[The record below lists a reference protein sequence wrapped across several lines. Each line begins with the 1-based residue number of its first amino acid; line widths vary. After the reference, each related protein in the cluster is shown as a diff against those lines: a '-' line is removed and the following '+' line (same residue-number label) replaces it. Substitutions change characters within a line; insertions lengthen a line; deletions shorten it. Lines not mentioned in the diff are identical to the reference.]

1 MDIPVQA
8 STPSIYTDDQTRRLY
23 ANDASSYEELP
34 EGVAFPETQ
43 HDIVKLVQW
52 AQENGKR
59 ITARGA
65 GTSLAGQT
73 TGGGVIMDVGLNM
86 NQIIEINKSEQFAKV
101 QPGVIRDTLNRE
113 AGKYN
118 LLFGPD
124 TATTN
129 RCMIGGMIGN
139 NSCGIFSIKH
149 QTTREHILEIDAVL
163 SDGSQVTFKPLSE
176 TELAAK
182 KELDTLE
189 GYIYR
194 EIISLVREHREQIL
208 ENYPRPEIIRR
219 NTGYALDRLCE
230 MQPFNSDGRKFNM
243 AELLCGSEG
252 TLAMTTS
259 AKLNLVPRDSE
270 SIILA
275 PHFST
280 IRKALEATV
289 EIVKEDPAAV
299 ELVDDIIL
307 NATKGNIEQREN
319 RFFLDGDPK
328 AILIVQF
335 DGSDADTLRK
345 QAKTLSQKLQNM
357 GLSEATPIITDDNK
371 MERVWNLRKAGLGLL
386 MGLGSEGRTPTFCED
401 TAVRVADLPDYIDDF
416 QKILDKHETDC
427 VFYAHASVG
436 ELHLRPVIDLQ
447 QPEEIEKMKTMAG
460 EIADLVR
467 SYGGSLSGEHGDGR
481 ARAPY
486 IEKVLGS
493 EMMPLLKK
501 VKQIWDPDNIFNP
514 GKITDPKSMDKDL
527 RYSPSYEKPN
537 VETHFNW
544 RKEESFADAV
554 ELCNGA
560 GVCRKLADSGGTM
573 CPSYMATNEEKDS
586 TRGRAN
592 LFRQLF
598 SGKQQDAFQSE
609 ELKDAL
615 DLCLSCKACKS
626 ECPANV
632 DMARMK
638 AEFMQGWHEEHG
650 ISAGERFFG
659 QAAKLYPLASL
670 FPTFSN
676 WMIRQPVT
684 KELLH
689 QFLGID
695 KRRNLPT
702 FANQTFM
709 DWWDNHSQSSNHRVR
724 DPMDNEADNIRPM
737 ATPANGRKVVL
748 LVDIFTNY
756 HEPEIGKAA
765 VRFLESQGYHVIVPE
780 FHEVGRPQI
789 SKGMLTHAKEI
800 LDANLPKLAIFA
812 DQGIPIIGLEPSEI
826 LTLRDEYLDLCDE
839 DQVHSA
845 QKVADSSYTFE
856 EFAADILA
864 DSSVFPK
871 NKKVF
876 VHGHCHAKSLIGN
889 SATCKMLERA
899 GYEVEVG
906 DTGCCGMAGSFGYEV
921 GHYEV
926 SMDIGD
932 QRLFPALQ
940 NLPEDALVCAPGF
953 SCRHQIK
960 DGTGRRALHPAGL
973 LAMAAS

>member
-1 MDIPVQA
+1 MVYLSPMDISFKS
-8 STPSIYTDDQTRRLY
+8 STPNIHTDEQTRRLY

-34 EGVAFPETQ
+34 EGVAFPESLQ
-43 HDIVKLVQW
+43 EIIEIVRW
-52 AQENGKR
+52 ARVNHKS

-73 TGGGVIMDVGLNM
+73 TGGGIVLDIGRNM
-86 NQIIEINKSEQFAKV
+86 NRIIEINQREQFAKV
-101 QPGVIRDTLNRE
+101 QPGVIRDTLNRKAE
-113 AGKYN
+113 KYD

-139 NSCGIFSIKH
+139 NSCGIFSIKYK
-149 QTTREHILEIDAVL
+149 TTREHILEIDAVL
-163 SDGSQVTFKPLSE
+163 SDGSRATFKPLTE

-182 KELDTLE
+182 MELNTLE
-189 GYIYR
+189 GHIYR
-194 EIISLVREHREQIL
+194 EIVALVREHRDQIL
-208 ENYPRPEIIRR
+208 ENYPHPEIIRR

-230 MQPFNSDGRKFNM
+230 MQPFNPDGRKFNM

-252 TLAMTTS
+252 TLAMTAS
-259 AKLNLVPRDSE
+259 AKLRLVPRDSE

-299 ELVDDIIL
+299 ELADDVIL

-328 AILIVQF
+328 AILIVQL
-335 DGSDADTLRK
+335 DGDDPEKLWQKAEK
-345 QAKTLSQKLQNM
+345 LSQRLQNH
-357 GLSEATPIITDDNK
+357 GLSKATPIITEKDK

-401 TAVRVADLPDYIDDF
+401 TAVRVPDLPNYIDDF
-416 QKILDKHETDC
+416 QQILDKHETDC

-436 ELHLRPVIDLQ
+436 ELHLRPVINLQ
-447 QPEEIEKMKTMAG
+447 KPEEIKKMKTMAG
-460 EIADLVR
+460 EIAELVR
-467 SYGGSLSGEHGDGR
+467 NYRGSLSGEHGDGR

-493 EMMPLLKK
+493 QMMPLLKK
-501 VKQIWDPDNIFNP
+501 VKQIWDPENIFNP
-514 GKITDPKSMDKDL
+514 GKITDPKPMEQDL
-527 RYSPSYEKPN
+527 RYSPSYQKPK
-537 VETHFNW
+537 VDTHFNW
-544 RKEESFADAV
+544 RKEDSFADAV

-560 GVCRKLADSGGTM
+560 GVCRKLSESGGTM
-573 CPSYMATNEEKDS
+573 CPSYMATKEEKDS

-598 SGKQQDAFQSE
+598 SGKQKEAFQSE
-609 ELKDAL
+609 ELKEAL

-632 DMARMK
+632 DMAKMK
-638 AEFMQGWHEEHG
+638 AEFMQGWHEKHG
-650 ISAGERFFG
+650 ISLSERFFG
-659 QAAKLYPLASL
+659 QAAKLYPLASM
-670 FPTFSN
+670 FPNVSN
-676 WMIRQPVT
+676 WMIKQPVT
-684 KELLH
+684 KELMY
-689 QFLGID
+689 QFFGID
-695 KRRNLPT
+695 KRRTLPT

-709 DWWDNHSQSSNHRVR
+709 NWWNNRKNHPVTESTNRQ
-724 DPMDNEADNIRPM
+724 EA
-737 ATPANGRKVVL
+737 VL
-748 LVDIFTNY
+748 LIDIFTNY
-756 HEPEIGKAA
+756 HEPEVGKAA
-765 VRFLESQGYHVIVPE
+765 VQFLESRDYRVIIPD

-789 SKGMLTHAKEI
+789 SKGMLDHAKQI
-800 LDANLPKLAIFA
+800 LDTNLPKLAKFA
-812 DQGIPIIGLEPSEI
+812 DQGTPIIGLEPSEI
-826 LTLRDEYLDLCDE
+826 LTLRDEYLDLCNE

-845 QKVADSSYTFE
+845 EEVADATYTFE
-856 EFAADILA
+856 EFAASLLA
-864 DSSVFPK
+864 DSPLSSKK
-871 NKKVF
+871 NKVF

-889 SATCKMLERA
+889 SAVCKTLEGA

-906 DTGCCGMAGSFGYEV
+906 DTGCCGMAGSFGYETN
-921 GHYEV
+921 HYEV
-926 SMDIGD
+926 SMNIGK
-932 QRLFPALQ
+932 QRLFPALH
-940 NLPEDALVCAPGF
+940 NLTEDTVICAPGF

-960 DGTGRRALHPAGL
+960 DGSNVEALHPAQL
-973 LAMAAS
+973 LADDLN

>member
-1 MDIPVQA
+1 MDIPVQTSA
-8 STPSIYTDDQTRRLY
+8 PKIHTDEQTLRLY

-34 EGVAFPETQ
+34 EGVAFPKSRK
-43 HDIVKLVQW
+43 DITKLVQW
-52 AQENGKR
+52 ASENGKN

-73 TGGGVIMDVGLNM
+73 TGGGIIMDVGRNM
-86 NQIIEINKSEQFAKV
+86 NRIFAINPDRQIAHV
-101 QPGVIRDTLNRE
+101 QPGVIRDSLNRQ
-113 AGKYN
+113 ADQYN

-139 NSCGIFSIKH
+139 NSCGIFSIKY
-149 QTTREHILEIDAVL
+149 QTTREHLLEIETVL
-163 SDGSQVTFKPLSE
+163 SDGSHATFRPLSE

-182 KELDTLE
+182 MELDTFE
-189 GYIYR
+189 GHIYR
-194 EIISLVREHREQIL
+194 EIISLVQDHRDKIL
-208 ENYPRPEIIRR
+208 ENYPHPEIIRR

-252 TLAMTTS
+252 TLAMTAS
-259 AKLNLVPRDSE
+259 AKLNLLPQDSE

-289 EIVKEDPAAV
+289 EIVEEDPAAV
-299 ELVDDIIL
+299 ELVDDVIL

-328 AILIVQF
+328 AVLIVQL
-335 DGSDADTLRK
+335 DGDDIDQLRPK
-345 QAKTLSQKLQNM
+345 AERLSEKLQKLR
-357 GLSEATPIITDDNK
+357 LSEYTPIITDESK
-371 MERVWNLRKAGLGLL
+371 MQRVWNLRKAGLGLL
-386 MGLGSEGRTPTFCED
+386 MGLGSEGRTPTFAED
-401 TAVRVADLPDYIDDF
+401 TAVRVPDLPDYIDDF
-416 QKILDKHETDC
+416 QKILDKHDTNC

-436 ELHLRPVIDLQ
+436 ELHLRPVINLQ
-447 QPEEIEKMKTMAG
+447 KSDEIEKMKTMAG

-467 SYGGSLSGEHGDGR
+467 NYRGSLSGEHGDGR

-486 IEKVLGS
+486 IEKVLGP

-501 VKQIWDPDNIFNP
+501 VKQIWDPENIFNP
-514 GKITDPKSMDKDL
+514 GKITEPKPMEQDL
-527 RYSPSYEKPN
+527 RYSPSYQKPKVN
-537 VETHFNW
+537 TQFNW

-573 CPSYMATNEEKDS
+573 CPSYMATKEEKDS

-598 SGKQQDAFQSE
+598 SGKQKEAFKSE

-632 DMARMK
+632 DMAKMK
-638 AEFMQGWHEEHG
+638 AEFTQGWHEEYG
-650 ISAGERFFG
+650 ISLGERFFG
-659 QAAKLYPLASL
+659 QAAKLYPIASL
-670 FPTFSN
+670 FPKVTN
-676 WMIRQPVT
+676 WAINQNSI
-684 KELLH
+684 KELLYK
-689 QFLGID
+689 FLGID
-695 KRRNLPT
+695 KRRDLPT
-702 FANQTFM
+702 FADQTFLN
-709 DWWDNHSQSSNHRVR
+709 WYRNRSKQSDGKEV
-724 DPMDNEADNIRPM
+724 M
-737 ATPANGRKVVL
+737 L

-756 HEPEIGKAA
+756 HEPQIGKAA
-765 VRFLESQGYHVIVPE
+765 VQFLESHGYKVIVPG
-780 FHEVGRPQI
+780 FHETGRPQI
-789 SKGMLTHAKEI
+789 SKGMLDHAKQI
-800 LDANLPKLAIFA
+800 LEQNLPRLAQFA
-812 DQGIPIIGLEPSEI
+812 SREIPIVGLEPSEI

-839 DQVHSA
+839 EQVQSA

-856 EFAADILA
+856 EFAANILA
-864 DSSVFPK
+864 ESPLSPK

-889 SATCKMLERA
+889 SAIRKMLEGA
-899 GYEVEVG
+899 GYEVVVG
-906 DTGCCGMAGSFGYEV
+906 DTGCCGMAGSFGYEAD
-921 GHYEV
+921 HYEV
-926 SMDIGD
+926 SMNIGK

-940 NLPEDALVCAPGF
+940 NLTEDTLICAPGF

-960 DGTGRRALHPAGL
+960 DGSNLEAHHPAQL
-973 LAMAAS
+973 LAENLG

>member
-1 MDIPVQA
+1 MDISLKS
-8 STPSIYTDDQTRRLY
+8 STPDIHTDEQTRRLY

-34 EGVAFPETQ
+34 EGVAFPESLQEITE
-43 HDIVKLVQW
+43 IVRW
-52 AQENGKR
+52 ARKNHKS

-73 TGGGVIMDVGLNM
+73 TGRGIVMDVGRKM
-86 NQIIEINKSEQFAKV
+86 NRIIEVNEREKFAKV
-101 QPGVIRDTLNRE
+101 QPGVIRDTLNRKVE
-113 AGKYN
+113 KYN

-149 QTTREHILEIDAVL
+149 KTTREHILEIDAVL
-163 SDGSQVTFKPLSE
+163 SDGSQATFKPLTE

-182 KELDTLE
+182 MELDTLE
-189 GYIYR
+189 GHIYR
-194 EIISLVREHREQIL
+194 EMSALIRKHREQIL
-208 ENYPRPEIIRR
+208 ENYPHPEIIRR

-252 TLAMTTS
+252 TLAMTAS
-259 AKLNLVPRDSE
+259 AKLRLVSRDPE
-270 SIILA
+270 SIILV

-289 EIVKEDPAAV
+289 KIVKEDPAAV

-328 AILIVQF
+328 AILIVQL
-335 DGSDADTLRK
+335 DGDDPEKLWQKAEK
-345 QAKTLSQKLQNM
+345 LSQQLQNL
-357 GLSEATPIITDDNK
+357 GLSKATPIITEKDK

-401 TAVRVADLPDYIDDF
+401 TAVRVPDLPNYIDDF

-436 ELHLRPVIDLQ
+436 ELHLRPVINLQ
-447 QPEEIEKMKTMAG
+447 KPEEIEKMKTMAG
-460 EIADLVR
+460 EIAELVR
-467 SYGGSLSGEHGDGR
+467 SYRGSLSGEHGDGR

-501 VKQIWDPDNIFNP
+501 VKKIWDPENIFNP
-514 GKITDPKSMDKDL
+514 GKITDPQPMDQDL
-527 RYSPSYEKPN
+527 RYSPSYQKPK
-537 VETHFNW
+537 VDTHFNW
-544 RKEESFADAV
+544 RKEDSFADAV

-560 GVCRKLADSGGTM
+560 GVCRKLSESGGTM
-573 CPSYMATNEEKDS
+573 CPSYMATKEEKDS

-598 SGKQQDAFQSE
+598 SGKQKEAFQSE

-632 DMARMK
+632 DMAKMK
-638 AEFMQGWHEEHG
+638 AEFMQGWHKEHG
-650 ISAGERFFG
+650 ISLSERFFG
-659 QAAKLYPLASL
+659 QAAKLYPLASM
-670 FPTFSN
+670 FPNVTN
-676 WMIRQPVT
+676 WMIKQPIT
-684 KELLH
+684 KELLY
-689 QFLGID
+689 QFLDID
-695 KRRNLPT
+695 KRRTLPT
-702 FANQTFM
+702 FANETFM
-709 DWWDNHSQSSNHRVR
+709 DWWNNRKNRPVTESTSGQ
-724 DPMDNEADNIRPM
+724 EA
-737 ATPANGRKVVL
+737 VL
-748 LVDIFTNY
+748 LIDIFTNY
-756 HEPEIGKAA
+756 HEPEVGKAA
-765 VRFLESQGYHVIVPE
+765 VQFLESRDYRVIIPD

-789 SKGMLTHAKEI
+789 SKGMLAHAKQI
-800 LDANLPKLAIFA
+800 LDNNLPKLTTFA

-826 LTLRDEYLDLCDE
+826 LTLRDEYLDLCNE

-845 QKVADSSYTFE
+845 EKVADATYTFE
-856 EFAADILA
+856 EFAASLLA
-864 DSSVFPK
+864 DSPLSSKK
-871 NKKVF
+871 NKVF

-889 SATCKMLERA
+889 SAVRKTLEGA

-906 DTGCCGMAGSFGYEV
+906 DTGCCGMAGSFGYEAN
-921 GHYEV
+921 HYEV
-926 SMDIGD
+926 SMNIGN

-940 NLPEDALVCAPGF
+940 NLMKDTIICAPGF

-960 DGTGRRALHPAGL
+960 DGRNLEALHPAQL
-973 LAMAAS
+973 LAGNLS